1 LGLFLLIRVSGV
13 RIPHGSLALI
23 SHPWRG
29 ELPPN
34 LLRIM
39 PHIKKYPIKNAETVA
54 DYCASMGET
63 ALEAPLL
70 LLEEKPSH
78 NILASPRAIS

>member
-1 LGLFLLIRVSGV
+1 
-13 RIPHGSLALI
+13 
-23 SHPWRG
+23 
-29 ELPPN
+29 
-34 LLRIM
+34 M